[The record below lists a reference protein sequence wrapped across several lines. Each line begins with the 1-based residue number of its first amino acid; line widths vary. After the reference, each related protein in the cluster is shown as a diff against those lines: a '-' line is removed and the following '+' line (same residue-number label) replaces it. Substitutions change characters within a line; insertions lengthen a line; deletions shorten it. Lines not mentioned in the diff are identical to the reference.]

1 MPAKVKKRT
10 MNLIWKLMSGRTDSH
25 FSQISQPTQIR
36 NQPSQIRYHLTQIA
50 RVSGR
55 SGARGQ
61 PPPPDCWEYQGRTP
75 ELDREAFEGF
85 EAFDFF
91 YRGRTQVEE

>member
-1 MPAKVKKRT
+1 
-10 MNLIWKLMSGRTDSH
+10 MSGRTDSH

-36 NQPSQIRYHLTQIA
+36 NQPSQIRYHFTQIA

-61 PPPPDCWEYQGRTP
+61 PPPPRTAGNAKDERP
-75 ELDREAFEGF
+75 HWIEKLLKDTKPLISFNVGERKLKNEDIIGLDVSFWAG
-85 EAFDFF
+85 
-91 YRGRTQVEE
+91 G